1 MRRAPIIL
9 TATVAGLA
17 LVLGVHPRSQLKTVA
32 PASSITAPPVAGQ
45 GSASA
50 TQTVVG
56 SDQTINDGATFG
68 DLQVRVTASGG
79 RITSVGMAKLNI
91 NGPQSQQITNA
102 VIPQLEQETLAAQS
116 ANIQGVS
123 GATYTSQAYQA
134 SLQAALDQL
143 GVQS

>member
-1 MRRAPIIL
+1 MRRAPIVL

-17 LVLGVHPRSQLKTVA
+17 LVLGVHPRSQLKTVP
-32 PASSITAPPVAGQ
+32 PAATVTAPPVAGQ
-45 GSASA
+45 EPATAS
-50 TQTVVG
+50 QTVVG
-56 SDQTINDGATFG
+56 SDETINDGATFG

-91 NGPQSQQITNA
+91 SGPQSQQITDN

-134 SLQAALDQL
+134 SLQAALDRL
-143 GVQS
+143 AAQS